1 MAKEFLFD
9 AAENIKVAT
18 KARIEGLRL
27 RLDGTINVKLGFYD
41 VGGDRIEIRGVE
53 VTKTQ
58 ADTFFNNFNA
68 AGGGS

>member
-1 MAKEFLFD
+1 MAKDFLFD

-41 VGGDRIEIRGVE
+41 VGGDRIEILPTG
-53 VTKTQ
+53 T
-58 ADTFFNNFNA
+58 
-68 AGGGS
+68 